1 MKSEENNRDT
11 DNTGFKK
18 NTDESTDHINVG
30 SVGNENSQ
38 DNGASTLRELRRKHA
53 GKMSSSAKPRK
64 PIL

>member
-1 MKSEENNRDT
+1 MKTEENNRDT

-18 NTDESTDHINVG
+18 GTDESTDHINVG

-38 DNGASTLRELRRKHA
+38 DNGASTLRELRKKHGRMA
-53 GKMSSSAKPRK
+53 SSAKTRK

>member
-11 DNTGFKK
+11 GNSGFKK

-38 DNGASTLRELRRKHA
+38 DNGASTLRELRKKH
-53 GKMSSSAKPRK
+53 GRVSTGKPRK
-64 PIL
+64 PML